1 MTELLLRIFIHDR
14 ENTAAPAV
22 HTAVGVLAGVAGVIC
37 NLLLFAGKLIIGL
50 AAASV
55 SIVAD
60 ALNNLSDAS
69 SSVITLVGFRM
80 AQKPAD
86 KNHPYGHARYEYISG
101 FVVATLILLIGLEL
115 CRSSIGKIIRPSA
128 VEYSDLALIIM
139 LASMLIKLWMAAF
152 YRRLGKMIDSTTL
165 QASAVDS
172 RNDVLATAAVLVGCL
187 IGRYAGLN
195 VDGWIGLLVALFI
208 LYSGIDIA
216 RETISPLLG
225 RQVDEKLLEGIGNIV
240 LRHEKVLGIHDLLVH
255 DYGPGRYF
263 ASVHVELSAQE
274 DPQICHDIIDDI
286 ECDALQELNV
296 HLVIHCDPVATD
308 DPELSEMRGIM
319 EEIIEEIDPR
329 LSMHDF
335 RMIRS
340 GKHSRTRLAFDLAVP
355 YAMQHRQ
362 QAIKQQ
368 IDDALQAMGKN
379 YRTLIRFDGA

>member
-1 MTELLLRIFIHDR
+1 
-14 ENTAAPAV
+14 
-22 HTAVGVLAGVAGVIC
+22 VIC

-263 ASVHVELSAQE
+263 ASVHVELRAQE